1 MLASGEISLMTIYL
15 KLIVLMGL
23 LKIIQ
28 LALLNLKIML
38 LLVPS

>member
-1 MLASGEISLMTIYL
+1 MTIYL

-38 LLVPS
+38 LLILS